1 MFHRP
6 LFRHLGLVTVRTFE
20 TFYADALPVLM
31 PPRDLVA
38 AIYGES
44 ALKLV
49 PGESLAEHLTTAL
62 ERPEDHW
69 DAVPQTRATWLGTIP
84 SHSGCPSSMRS
95 CTARG
100 DPQRCREPTST
111 STATISI
118 DCASRRF
125 RPCLMPRSSTP

>member
-1 MFHRP
+1 VPVLHRP

-31 PPRDLVA
+31 LPRDLVA

-49 PGESLAEHLTTAL
+49 PGESLAEHLITAM

-69 DAVPQTRATWLGTIP
+69 DAVLQTR
-84 SHSGCPSSMRS
+84 SHLARHHSFAQRLSELDALVHGAGRS
-95 CTARG
+95 AAV
-100 DPQRCREPTST
+100 S
-111 STATISI
+111 
-118 DCASRRF
+118 
-125 RPCLMPRSSTP
+125 